1 MGTSRRGGAVF
12 NCPSAWRISQSLIA
26 SGRKQKNIQT
36 HFHQC
41 FFFFL
46 LPSCYSLSVASTSGL
61 FAPLS
66 LSISYPHSLFPFPSL
81 SLCVLLLTCCIFW
94 LSLRRWLFVLYV
106 FAQIYNHCVHCNV
119 CICWDSIPEFKGL
132 SPQIWFFLSIS
143 LLFHNSSTYPFSRSE
158 QEKAG
163 QASSP
168 SKSCFEFCLTYALN
182 PCVIFQVIPA
192 LSTKT
197 YCLLSF
203 RGGIFH

>member
-81 SLCVLLLTCCIFW
+81 SLSAFFCSHAAFFGWVWEDACLCFMCLHKFTTI
-94 LSLRRWLFVLYV
+94 VYIVMYV
-106 FAQIYNHCVHCNV
+106 FAETQSQSSKACHLRSGSFCQWVFC
-119 CICWDSIPEFKGL
+119 CITQAHIPSLTQSRKKQDKLQVPPRVVFNSAFHTHSIP
-132 SPQIWFFLSIS
+132 
-143 LLFHNSSTYPFSRSE
+143 
-158 QEKAG
+158 
-163 QASSP
+163 ASS
-168 SKSCFEFCLTYALN
+168 SK
-182 PCVIFQVIPA
+182 
-192 LSTKT
+192 
-197 YCLLSF
+197 
-203 RGGIFH
+203 